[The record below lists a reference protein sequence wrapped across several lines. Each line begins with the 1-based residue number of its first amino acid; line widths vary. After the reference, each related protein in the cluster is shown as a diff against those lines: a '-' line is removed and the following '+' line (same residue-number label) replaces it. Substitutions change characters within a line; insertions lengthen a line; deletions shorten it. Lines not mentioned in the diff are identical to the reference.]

1 MTQNISCKLIVAGT
15 PAMFVEFAGWL
26 QSSETQGAAGYWQAA
41 WVGKHYCIVHGA

>member
-15 PAMFVEFAGWL
+15 PAMFVEFAGWM
-26 QSSETQGAAGYWQAA
+26 QSSETREQQGMAAA